1 MNERELQAIV
11 QKYSKNFE
19 MLLENNSFAI
29 DETKIFQTENP
40 ITEPTTRGGVYF
52 AEMKE
57 LKVEAIVQDTSIS
70 KHLSKEGLVYIEVPG
85 VMGWNRENINKKK
98 SMGLTSSNNFLI
110 FGSFSLI
117 SIFILFNLETM
128 FDLPD

>member
-11 QKYSKNFE
+11 QKYSQNFE

-70 KHLSKEGLVYIEVPG
+70 KHLSKAMLGPNKEFLDIVLQASIDNKQTISLVTNLTNIMQNASKIHLFLTLKDAIIE
-85 VMGWNRENINKKK
+85 
-98 SMGLTSSNNFLI
+98 SQ
-110 FGSFSLI
+110 
-117 SIFILFNLETM
+117 
-128 FDLPD
+128 

>member
-70 KHLSKEGLVYIEVPG
+70 KHLSKAMLGPNKEFLDIVLQASIDNKQTISLVTNLTNIMQNASKIHLYLTLKDVIIE
-85 VMGWNRENINKKK
+85 
-98 SMGLTSSNNFLI
+98 SQ
-110 FGSFSLI
+110 
-117 SIFILFNLETM
+117 
-128 FDLPD
+128 

>member
-70 KHLSKEGLVYIEVPG
+70 KHLSKAMLGPNKEFLDIVLQASIDNKQTMSLVTNLTNIMQNASKIHLYLTLKDAIIE
-85 VMGWNRENINKKK
+85 
-98 SMGLTSSNNFLI
+98 SQ
-110 FGSFSLI
+110 
-117 SIFILFNLETM
+117 
-128 FDLPD
+128 